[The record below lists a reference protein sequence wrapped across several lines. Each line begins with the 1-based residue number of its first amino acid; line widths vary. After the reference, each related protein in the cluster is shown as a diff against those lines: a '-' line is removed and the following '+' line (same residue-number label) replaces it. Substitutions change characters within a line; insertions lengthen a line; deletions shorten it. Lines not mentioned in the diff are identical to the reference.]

1 MIKYRQFKG
10 EYIMYRIGEFSKM
23 TDLSIRTLRYYD
35 SIGLLIPYEIDRFTG
50 YRYYTDDNL
59 SEVYLIKLLRSV
71 NFSLEEILMYKSCL
85 NEEIIDNKIDELSDS
100 INELE
105 SKIQKLNIIR
115 EEVNSKDNIIP
126 LEKNK
131 SLMRI
136 AS

>member
-1 MIKYRQFKG
+1 
-10 EYIMYRIGEFSKM
+10 MYRIGEFSKM

-35 SIGLLIPYEIDRFTG
+35 SIGLLIPYEIDRLTG

-115 EEVNSKDNIIP
+115 EEVSSKDNIIP

>member
-1 MIKYRQFKG
+1 
-10 EYIMYRIGEFSKM
+10 MYRIGEFSKM

-85 NEEIIDNKIDELSDS
+85 NEQIIDNKIDELSDS

-115 EEVNSKDNIIP
+115 EEVSSKDNIIP
-126 LEKNK
+126 LEKSK

>member
-1 MIKYRQFKG
+1 
-10 EYIMYRIGEFSKM
+10 MYRIGEFSKM

-85 NEEIIDNKIDELSDS
+85 NEKIVDNKIEELNKS
-100 INELE
+100 IKDLE
-105 SKIQKLNIIR
+105 NKVQKLNIIR
-115 EEVNSKDNIIP
+115 QELGSNDNIIP
-126 LEKNK
+126 FEKNK
-131 SLMRI
+131 TLMKI

>member
-1 MIKYRQFKG
+1 
-10 EYIMYRIGEFSKM
+10 MYRIGEFSKM

-85 NEEIIDNKIDELSDS
+85 NEKIIDNKIDELTDS
-100 INELE
+100 ISELE
-105 SKIQKLNIIR
+105 NKIQKLNIIR
-115 EEVNSKDNIIP
+115 QEVTSKDNIIP

-131 SLMRI
+131 SLMKI

>member
-1 MIKYRQFKG
+1 
-10 EYIMYRIGEFSKM
+10 MYRIGEFSKM

-115 EEVNSKDNIIP
+115 EEVSSKDNIIP

>member
-1 MIKYRQFKG
+1 
-10 EYIMYRIGEFSKM
+10 MYRIGEFSKM
-23 TDLSIRTLRYYD
+23 TNLSIRTLRYYD

-85 NEEIIDNKIDELSDS
+85 SEEVIDNKIDELTNS
-100 INELE
+100 ISELE

-115 EEVNSKDNIIP
+115 QEVSSKDNIIP

>member
-1 MIKYRQFKG
+1 
-10 EYIMYRIGEFSKM
+10 
-23 TDLSIRTLRYYD
+23 
-35 SIGLLIPYEIDRFTG
+35 
-50 YRYYTDDNL
+50 
-59 SEVYLIKLLRSV
+59 
-71 NFSLEEILMYKSCL
+71 MYKSCL

-115 EEVNSKDNIIP
+115 EEVSSKDNIIP

>member
-1 MIKYRQFKG
+1 
-10 EYIMYRIGEFSKM
+10 MYRIGEFSKM

>member
-1 MIKYRQFKG
+1 
-10 EYIMYRIGEFSKM
+10 MYRIGEFSKM

-85 NEEIIDNKIDELSDS
+85 NEQIIDNKIDELSDS

>member
-1 MIKYRQFKG
+1 
-10 EYIMYRIGEFSKM
+10 MYRIGEFSKM

-85 NEEIIDNKIDELSDS
+85 NEQIIDNKIDELSDS

-115 EEVNSKDNIIP
+115 EEVSSKDNIIP

>member
-1 MIKYRQFKG
+1 
-10 EYIMYRIGEFSKM
+10 MYRIGEFSKM

-85 NEEIIDNKIDELSDS
+85 NEKIIDNKIDELTDS
-100 INELE
+100 ISELE
-105 SKIQKLNIIR
+105 NKIQKLNIIR
-115 EEVNSKDNIIP
+115 QEVTSKDNIIP

>member
-1 MIKYRQFKG
+1 
-10 EYIMYRIGEFSKM
+10 MYRIGEFSKM

-115 EEVNSKDNIIP
+115 EEVSSKDNIIP

-131 SLMRI
+131 SLMKI